1 MYKCITN
8 HHLVKILMNNK
19 VVCKLPQKYHV
30 WKRKQKQW
38 IYIYIYSKS
47 CIKPFSIDRVNQST
61 SDQSAFHAISSHSFL
76 DLESIFILPSIQFS
90 EEIRWRDE
98 EKFKKAVERYG
109 MDLKTSLYIA
119 CISKKERKKGYL
131 FCADDLAS

>member
-38 IYIYIYSKS
+38 IYIYIASHALNLLAS
-47 CIKPFSIDRVNQST
+47 IEWISRLQINQPFMQFLPTAFLILNQ
-61 SDQSAFHAISSHSFL
+61 FL
-76 DLESIFILPSIQFS
+76 FFLPSNFQKRY
-90 EEIRWRDE
+90 IRWRNE